1 MDNGINQVIDSFIK
15 GQAVIGKVHFSTE
28 SRPASEK
35 ALCVDFPRLEIMLEG
50 QLQDPA
56 IKADCAR
63 LMPHDVLYIPAGGW
77 NAPQWLVPSTLLT
90 ILFGKQQLEFALRR
104 WDGGALSVLDKQ
116 QVPRRGPRVG
126 SFLLQALNEMQMQP
140 QEQHTARCIVTS
152 LLSHCADLLGSQVQT
167 SSRSQALFEAI
178 RKHIDAHFADP
189 LTGSRWRKRFISRLT
204 IFPICSRNAG
214 QWGLTNT

>member
-90 ILFGKQQLEFALRR
+90 ILFGKQQLEFALRC

-178 RKHIDAHFADP
+178 RKHIDAH
-189 LTGSRWRKRFISRLT
+189 
-204 IFPICSRNAG
+204 
-214 QWGLTNT
+214 